1 MIGPRCARGAAYLA
15 PVMLEN
21 KIDIKEVNMLKTLW
35 AVVRKEKIE
44 LLEKENIPEGTRV
57 LVTVLPES
65 DESQFWLETS
75 QISLDTVWN
84 NTEDDV
90 YAQLLKE

>member
-1 MIGPRCARGAAYLA
+1 
-15 PVMLEN
+15 
-21 KIDIKEVNMLKTLW
+21 MLKTLW

-65 DESQFWLETS
+65 DESHFWLKTS

>member
-1 MIGPRCARGAAYLA
+1 
-15 PVMLEN
+15 
-21 KIDIKEVNMLKTLW
+21 MLKTLW
-35 AVVRKEKIE
+35 AVVRKGKVE
-44 LLEKENIPEGTRV
+44 LLEKENIPEGTTV

-65 DESQFWLETS
+65 DESQFWIETS

-84 NTEDDV
+84 NTADDV

>member
-1 MIGPRCARGAAYLA
+1 M
-15 PVMLEN
+15 
-21 KIDIKEVNMLKTLW
+21 NMLKTLW

-44 LLEKENIPEGTRV
+44 LLEKENIPEGTKV
-57 LVTVLPES
+57 LVTVLLEG
-65 DESQFWLETS
+65 DESRFWLKTS
-75 QISLDTVWN
+75 QISLDTVWD